1 MNEEQIQQLKSL
13 VIEADELPAEAKSR
27 LLELLTK
34 AEQPSEAAEG
44 SGEHPATPFMASV
57 EELEATYP
65 QATSFLNRVATV
77 LANMGI

>member
-1 MNEEQIQQLKSL
+1 MKEDQIQQLKSL
-13 VIEADELPAEAKSR
+13 VIEADELPAEAKTR
-27 LLELLTK
+27 LLELLAK
-34 AEQPSEAAEG
+34 AGEPADAAEKA
-44 SGEHPATPFMASV
+44 GEQPATPFMASV

>member
-13 VIEADELPAEAKSR
+13 VVEADELPAEAKTR
-27 LLELLTK
+27 LLELLAK
-34 AEQPSEAAEG
+34 AGAPAGAADEAG
-44 SGEHPATPFMASV
+44 DHPATFMASV